1 MRQAFGPGMY
11 LFIAAWYLV
20 ITTIVFSIYYPTL
33 IPQIFLGSI
42 QAFVGIA
49 LVVHA
54 FSRNP
59 KPVLMSVLVEP
70 EDENKNIV
78 ADEKYLV
85 PVRRHGRPD
94 RPIVRP
100 AYVREMKSFWIMM
113 TYLGL
118 AFVCALI
125 PPLYA
130 ASYVLSAIGIGYF
143 TSRRLERKI
152 ECKRPPR
159 KLRVAFDIGNAGLTG
174 VTVHEIQYQ
183 MIKPKIGVPH
193 IISLE
198 TKNNERKYL
207 RPHERITSEFRFPEN
222 KQSRLKPGYYEF
234 RVILYTTKMES
245 KLHINI
251 HVSDDMKTIRFS
263 Y

>member
-85 PVRRHGRPD
+85 PV
-94 RPIVRP
+94 
-100 AYVREMKSFWIMM
+100 
-113 TYLGL
+113 
-118 AFVCALI
+118 
-125 PPLYA
+125 
-130 ASYVLSAIGIGYF
+130 
-143 TSRRLERKI
+143 
-152 ECKRPPR
+152 
-159 KLRVAFDIGNAGLTG
+159 
-174 VTVHEIQYQ
+174 
-183 MIKPKIGVPH
+183 
-193 IISLE
+193 
-198 TKNNERKYL
+198 
-207 RPHERITSEFRFPEN
+207 
-222 KQSRLKPGYYEF
+222 
-234 RVILYTTKMES
+234 
-245 KLHINI
+245 
-251 HVSDDMKTIRFS
+251 
-263 Y
+263 